1 MITSGGIA
9 PPVRRFDAA
18 WAALTLSALLVL
30 ISGFLT
36 GRAMVRS
43 VVILSEPD
51 VSYADEVGKV
61 VTSKLYLPL
70 ALVLLALIAVGAG
83 VIYRRLRISAAAVA
97 LLLAIPS
104 IFMAS
109 SALDFGEKLLRE
121 PYELQLRVAES
132 FPASSDWTTRS
143 SGGRAGQF
151 PEAKVVWQS
160 SSGVKETCNEARE
173 RMNGWADEIR
183 DSAAINQDKNCKFV
197 ATKGSD
203 KVELETFSL
212 EEATIVSTKVTS
224 TVPVRIEQFL

>member
-9 PPVRRFDAA
+9 PPARRFDAA
-18 WAALTLSALLVL
+18 WAALAFSALVVL

-43 VVILSEPD
+43 IVILSEPG
-51 VSYADEVGKV
+51 VSYADEVGKI

-70 ALVLLALIAVGAG
+70 GLVLLGLMVVGAG
-83 VIYRRLRISAAAVA
+83 LIYRRLRIWAAALA

-104 IFMAS
+104 IFMAN
-109 SALDFGEKLLRE
+109 SALDLREKLFRE

-132 FPASSDWTTRS
+132 FPASSNWTTRS
-143 SGGRAGQF
+143 SGGRADQF
-151 PEAKVVWQS
+151 PEAKVVWQT

-173 RMNGWADEIR
+173 LMSGWVDEVR
-183 DSAAINQDKNCKFV
+183 DSSANNQDENCKFV
-197 ATKGSD
+197 ATKGLD
-203 KVELETFSL
+203 NVELEGFPL
-212 EEATIVSTKVTS
+212 EEATIVSIKVTS